1 MSEKGISMGKRRLPS
16 ELSHVS
22 AQGQAHMVS
31 VSGKAVSR
39 RTARAEAWVT
49 VGAVVAALLRQ
60 SGGVAKGNV
69 LETARLAGIMA
80 AKRTSELIP
89 MCHPLVLDAVELDAT
104 LVDDRVRMEARVT
117 CEGKTGVEM
126 EAMTAAAVAALT
138 VYDMT
143 KSASKGVEIGP
154 VRLLEKT
161 GGKSGLWRKERESHG
176 QG

>member
-1 MSEKGISMGKRRLPS
+1 
-16 ELSHVS
+16 
-22 AQGQAHMVS
+22 MVS
-31 VSGKAVSR
+31 LAGKAVSK

-49 VGAVVAALLRQ
+49 VGAAIAARLRH
-60 SGGVAKGNV
+60 SGSVAKGNV

-104 LVDDRVRMEARVT
+104 LEHDGVRLEARVA

-138 VYDMT
+138 VYDMV
-143 KSASKGVEIGP
+143 KSAGKQVEIGP

-161 GGKSGLWRKERESHG
+161 GGKSGPWRQESKWHG